1 MPTLSSVAADGTSFR
16 CILTIRLPR
25 ASEFPGARER
35 TAATQSSPALAPSS
49 TLPGAATTT
58 RPVPYEVLA
67 VSGLCPYKVP
77 RLVGSDDLR
86 SSEE

>member
-25 ASEFPGARER
+25 APEFPGAGER
-35 TAATQSSPALAPSS
+35 TAATQSSPARAPSS
-49 TLPGAATTT
+49 TLPGAASTT

-67 VSGLCPYKVP
+67 VSGLCPYEV
-77 RLVGSDDLR
+77 LAGLAADDLR
-86 SSEE
+86 SSE

>member
-1 MPTLSSVAADGTSFR
+1 MRVCVRAAAEVSSVT
-16 CILTIRLPR
+16 ILT
-25 ASEFPGARER
+25 
-35 TAATQSSPALAPSS
+35 AAGPSPPALAPSS